1 MELRHIRYFKAVAE
15 ERNFTRAAEKLA
27 IAQPPLSRQ
36 IQDLEAELGTQLF
49 IRSPH
54 KSNAD
59 RRRRTVFAVCIPNT
73 GSCAPF

>member
-15 ERNFTRAAEKLA
+15 EKNFTRAAEKLA

-36 IQDLEAELGTQLF
+36 IQDLEAELGTPLF

-54 KSNAD
+54 KVD
-59 RRRRTVFAVCIPNT
+59 LTPEGELFLAVRDPD
-73 GSCAPF
+73 P